1 MVYYSI
7 IPLVSAP
14 VTFINKSEE
23 QNTNLPPK
31 VPLWVSFSPLAFV
44 EISVG
49 WELGKD
55 VFSLYEQ

>member
-14 VTFINKSEE
+14 VTLINKSEE

-31 VPLWVSFSPLAFV
+31 AHLWVLFSLLVFV
-44 EISVG
+44 LVG

-55 VFSLYEQ
+55 ILSLYEQ